1 MQMPRRVDYGLRA
14 VIYLSVQDPRKCCS
28 ITELAKQYRVPKK
41 FFEKIIPDLIR
52 CGFIKSKRGP
62 CGGYTLAR
70 SPEQIS
76 FYDVI
81 DAIEG
86 ARPIRL
92 SPQIDKKAMRKFT
105 RDNRMTGRTSI
116 TQPR

>member
-1 MQMPRRVDYGLRA
+1 MLLNNRA
-14 VIYLSVQDPRKCCS
+14 CQ
-28 ITELAKQYRVPKK
+28 TTRVPKK

-52 CGFIKSKRGP
+52 CGLIKSKRGA

-86 ARPIRL
+86 AWPIRL

-105 RDNRMTGRTSI
+105 RDNWMTGRTSI